1 MKKSIKSK
9 RSPEDFALHQLF
21 SCWGSKEELVK
32 QVTFLEYTKTWV
44 DRVNRGGL
52 LLESDDFYMFLRGI
66 ENDVRKVLT
75 INFLIAYCGED
86 VKEVILGK
94 LNANSF
100 IYNLWDTLTKDV
112 YNKHLTENI
121 KLQILEKWTNI
132 RVNVQNM
139 HYMYRSW
146 EEKLR
151 EMKHQKTKFQ
161 GKEPLPFE
169 KN

>member
-1 MKKSIKSK
+1 MEKSEEVSLRYVAGYIIISLKKSIKSK
-9 RSPEDFALHQLF
+9 RSPEGYALHQLL
-21 SCWGSKEELVK
+21 SCWESKEELVK

-52 LLESDDFYMFLRGI
+52 LLVTDDFYIFVRGI

-75 INFLIAYCGED
+75 INFLIAYCVED

-112 YNKHLTENI
+112 CNKHLTENI

-132 RVNVQNM
+132 RINVQNM
-139 HYMYRSW
+139 HYMYRS
-146 EEKLR
+146 
-151 EMKHQKTKFQ
+151 
-161 GKEPLPFE
+161 
-169 KN
+169 

>member
-1 MKKSIKSK
+1 M
-9 RSPEDFALHQLF
+9 
-21 SCWGSKEELVK
+21 
-32 QVTFLEYTKTWV
+32 TFICLCEVLKTMS
-44 DRVNRGGL
+44 GK
-52 LLESDDFYMFLRGI
+52 FL
-66 ENDVRKVLT
+66 
-75 INFLIAYCGED
+75 INFLIAYCGEN

-112 YNKHLTENI
+112 CNKHLTENI

-132 RVNVQNM
+132 RINVQNM

-151 EMKHQKTKFQ
+151 EMKHQETNFRERNLFLMKRIRQVQ
-161 GKEPLPFE
+161 GIVQSLFNQRVSLWFNSYCKEEVPSPDILLFE
-169 KN
+169 KR